1 MEEQELKKYAGR
13 IFTAARNKGFQPGDV
28 SIYHMLALIVAEV
41 GEVIDADRNGRRANV
56 ESFEN
61 VIAGIDWG
69 KDGAQRTWVWSFK
82 HAIKDSIED
91 EMADV
96 VILLLELAQ
105 RIGHDFDRPFVA
117 RYRRNFTDFDTCEN
131 AFALMKGIVNP
142 GIALQHRVRWAIEF
156 VFAWHDSLP
165 NKRGTDLRWYIDR
178 KIEYNAT
185 RPPKNGK
192 RY

>member
-1 MEEQELKKYAGR
+1 
-13 IFTAARNKGFQPGDV
+13 
-28 SIYHMLALIVAEV
+28 
-41 GEVIDADRNGRRANV
+41 
-56 ESFEN
+56 
-61 VIAGIDWG
+61 
-69 KDGAQRTWVWSFK
+69 
-82 HAIKDSIED
+82 
-91 EMADV
+91 MADV
-96 VILLLELAQ
+96 IILLLELAQ

-165 NKRGTDLRWYIDR
+165 NKRGNGLRWYIDR